1 MCFYFN
7 LTKYYDSFKKENA
20 NSHYQV
26 VSDYG

>member
-1 MCFYFN
+1 